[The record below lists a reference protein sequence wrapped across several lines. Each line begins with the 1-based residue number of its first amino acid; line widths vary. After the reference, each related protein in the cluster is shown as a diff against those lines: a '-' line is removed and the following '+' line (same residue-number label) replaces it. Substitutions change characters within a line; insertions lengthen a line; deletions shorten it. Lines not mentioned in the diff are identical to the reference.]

1 MTNFTD
7 HIDISDAELARDLE
21 TGSYQ
26 IAFMLEATG
35 AFEVVET
42 FYAAD
47 DQAANDY
54 AEYEYGD
61 RPWYVLDSSGNNI
74 NGGPHQDD

>member
-7 HIDISDAELARDLE
+7 HIDMGDAELARDLE

-35 AFEVVET
+35 EFEVVET
-42 FYAAD
+42 FHAAD
-47 DQAANDY
+47 DQAANEY
-54 AEYEYGD
+54 AEQNYGD
-61 RPWYVLDSSGNNI
+61 RPWYVLDSSARNI
-74 NGGPHQDD
+74 NGGPHQGN